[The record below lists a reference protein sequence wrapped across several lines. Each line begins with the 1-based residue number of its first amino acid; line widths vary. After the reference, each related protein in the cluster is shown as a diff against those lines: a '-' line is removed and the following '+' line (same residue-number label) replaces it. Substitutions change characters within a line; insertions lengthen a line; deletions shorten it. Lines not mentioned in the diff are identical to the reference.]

1 MRKKMGGR
9 RKKRIHKVFFFLFEE
24 ILGEKHRGARNE
36 QLQPSLS
43 KYVSCYS
50 WNSYPYSISLY
61 VRF

>member
-1 MRKKMGGR
+1 MVAYIWKEDS
-9 RKKRIHKVFFFLFEE
+9 ISFFFLFGE
-24 ILGEKHRGARNE
+24 ILGEKHKGARNE

-43 KYVSCYS
+43 KYASCCS